1 MVKRTL
7 TITSLLLNCLGSL
20 AFSGYVLA
28 QEVTETSLL
37 ERAQTCRA
45 ISAKVDRLACFDGLF
60 GTPITQATTTKALV
74 RPEPWQRAVKSEAR
88 RSDIQNGDEPNGW
101 IRNETTDGNGD
112 KALWFTLNSMPRVDS
127 EQAPVI
133 LMASCI
139 KKISRLEIIFPD
151 QQEGARADV
160 SLGSERQR
168 WTFDEQGMVLRSGRG
183 LAAISILKP
192 LARQKQIHIRS
203 NSKRIDGSVFETP
216 NSKETLS
223 ELRELCRW

>member
-1 MVKRTL
+1 M
-7 TITSLLLNCLGSL
+7 
-20 AFSGYVLA
+20 SGNVLA

-37 ERAQTCRA
+37 KQAQSCRA
-45 ISAKVDRLACFDGLF
+45 ISSKVDRLACFDGLF
-60 GTPITQATTTKALV
+60 GTPIAEASATKALV

-88 RSDIQNGDEPNGW
+88 RADIQNGAEPQW
-101 IRNETTDGNGD
+101 IRNETIDGNGD
-112 KALWFTLNSMPRVDS
+112 KALWFTLSSTPRTDS
-127 EQAPVI
+127 TEDPVI

-160 SLGSERQR
+160 SLGSARQR

-192 LARQKQIHIRS
+192 LVNQKQIHVRS
-203 NSKRIDGSVFETP
+203 NAKRIDGLVFETT
-216 NSKETLS
+216 NSKES
-223 ELRELCRW
+223 FAELRELCRW